1 MSSSKK
7 EPSPVTGE
15 IPATLDFLTKVN
27 SLAVQY
33 LRVKGLFYVVI
44 GLTWLIFRSPSRE
57 AGLAWVDFLTSS
69 GVGSIWLGAG
79 LISMIAGF
87 SRVQGVKR
95 VGFFVL
101 IVVPTLLGF
110 YFLMSWVIY
119 LLPFIDSEGYQRGG
133 VTTASYWAFSASAYI
148 MSRIHTFS
156 SMGDE
161 SNRGD
166 VE

>member
-1 MSSSKK
+1 MSSSQK

-57 AGLAWVDFLTSS
+57 AGLAWIDFLTAN
-69 GVGSIWLGAG
+69 GVGVIWVGAG
-79 LISMIAGF
+79 LISIIAGF
-87 SRVQGVKR
+87 SRAQGVKR
-95 VGFFVL
+95 IGFFVL

-119 LLPFIDSEGYQRGG
+119 LLPSIDTEGYQRGG

-156 SMGDE
+156 STGGE
-161 SNRGD
+161 PNRGGA
-166 VE
+166 E

>member
-27 SLAVQY
+27 SLAAQY
-33 LRVKGLFYVVI
+33 LRVKGFFYVVI

-57 AGLAWVDFLTSS
+57 AGLAWVDFLTSN
-69 GVGSIWLGAG
+69 GVGVIWVGAG
-79 LISMIAGF
+79 LISIIAGF
-87 SRVQGVKR
+87 SRTQGVKR
-95 VGFFVL
+95 IGFFVL

-119 LLPFIDSEGYQRGG
+119 LLPFIDTEGYQRGG
-133 VTTASYWAFSASAYI
+133 VTTVSYWAFSASAYI

-156 SMGDE
+156 SMGGE
-161 SNRGD
+161 SDRGD

>member
-15 IPATLDFLTKVN
+15 IPATLDFLTKIN
-27 SLAVQY
+27 GLAVQY
-33 LRVKGLFYVVI
+33 LRVKGFFYVVI
-44 GLTWLIFRSPSRE
+44 GLTWLLFRSPSRE
-57 AGLAWVDFLTSS
+57 AGLAWADFLTSN
-69 GVGSIWLGAG
+69 GVGVIWVGAG

-87 SRVQGVKR
+87 SKAQEVKR
-95 VGFFVL
+95 IAFFVL

-119 LLPFIDSEGYQRGG
+119 LLPFIHTQGYQRGG
-133 VTTASYWAFSASAYI
+133 VTTVSYWAFSASAYI

-156 SMGDE
+156 STGGE
-161 SNRGD
+161 WNRGD